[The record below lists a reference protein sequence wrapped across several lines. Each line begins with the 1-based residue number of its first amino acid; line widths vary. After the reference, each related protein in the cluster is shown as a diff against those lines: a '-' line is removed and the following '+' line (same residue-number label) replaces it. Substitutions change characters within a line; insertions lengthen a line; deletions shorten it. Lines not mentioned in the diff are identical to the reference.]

1 MAGRFR
7 TAGALS
13 RLGRHAPRR
22 SRLAALTGLPW
33 RNSLASMRSWRSI
46 SGDASKLESLTTVRA
61 EILRKSHRRLAKPAK
76 GRTTGHRILW
86 PERRPDAQRYRSLT
100 ILWDH
105 LAMRT
110 RDDLRGVIDTLRE
123 RHSLLAAYLE
133 AADRFAWRVLNKPMA
148 IGELA
153 SVLDGAVSGRRPSE
167 LAGSNV
173 PAAAA

>member
-1 MAGRFR
+1 
-7 TAGALS
+7 
-13 RLGRHAPRR
+13 
-22 SRLAALTGLPW
+22 
-33 RNSLASMRSWRSI
+33 
-46 SGDASKLESLTTVRA
+46 
-61 EILRKSHRRLAKPAK
+61 
-76 GRTTGHRILW
+76 
-86 PERRPDAQRYRSLT
+86 
-100 ILWDH
+100 
-105 LAMRT
+105 MRT